1 MLNKS
6 GEQLIMLFEKDIEL
20 LKFIQILE
28 KFDWRQSMIIN

>member
-20 LKFIQILE
+20 LKFVQILE
-28 KFDWRQSMIIN
+28 KIWLEAINDY